1 MKNLL
6 KKLSSDQFI
15 IAPITTCLF
24 FTMNE
29 GFQGNGI
36 QGIKDRVEADYKKV
50 LFSNWC
56 VWIPAQFINFYFITV
71 SGLKYPMNNFMRNI
85 SWFSLVSLNLTS
97 LDMGGGQTSPRFSE

>member
-1 MKNLL
+1 MAERLFPGRSVKNLL

-71 SGLKYPMNNFMRNI
+71 SGLKYPMINFMRKYI
-85 SWFSLVSLNLTS
+85 LVFFGIFKLKV
-97 LDMGGGQTSPRFSE
+97 

>member
-1 MKNLL
+1 M
-6 KKLSSDQFI
+6 
-15 IAPITTCLF
+15 APINTCLF

-71 SGLKYPMNNFMRNI
+71 TGLNYPMNNFM
-85 SWFSLVSLNLTS
+85 
-97 LDMGGGQTSPRFSE
+97 